1 MRGEKVVFPRGR
13 HPVGTRG
20 GRAPAIAV
28 LERRE
33 SLVPLLRRAHC
44 GREGLVTAS
53 DIVRIQ
59 RPKRVLTIL
68 FAFFFFAFASAI
80 ARLSCRR
87 QIESLKVKEEEPAP
101 EAEEAAA

>member
-1 MRGEKVVFPRGR
+1 M
-13 HPVGTRG
+13 
-20 GRAPAIAV
+20 
-28 LERRE
+28 
-33 SLVPLLRRAHC
+33 
-44 GREGLVTAS
+44 TAS

-59 RPKRVLTIL
+59 RPKRVLTIP
-68 FAFFFFAFASAI
+68 FAFFSFAFASAI